1 MADSS
6 VQNSNGLQM
15 GNIPG
20 STLGS
25 TPPSAF
31 ITNNQGDPNNPQLGV
46 TINNSNANSEGTQP
60 GSIIAEKQEI
70 YSEFNNN
77 QEFDFVQGIS
87 PNQIGQD
94 QYSTNVP
101 IANPS
106 GQVYLASYVESSDNN
121 EDPVWFGYDIVINT
135 VTSPLF
141 NGAVESFIEQFSA
154 YDEIQARADTI
165 TDFQTQFFKFF
176 KISSQSLT
184 NGKDPKTYYLKKL
197 SGIDNLTEHIHSTG
211 EDSKQ
216 FIDYKKDK
224 IKLTLYED
232 VTLNSGYLSFL
243 YKTLSWS
250 KLRGKQLIPENLLR
264 FDATITVTEV
274 RNYNRYIKNSSNQIQ
289 VYPDMISKYTYNLYE
304 CQFFFPDLSHKSDIN
319 MWDKDL
325 TDDME
330 IYFDY
335 KYTTS
340 RFEIFNPDYYVLDN
354 SQADPYTITSNNTN
368 NATITG
374 DLISFGTPTT
384 YQNPYMQYPEQSANQ
399 QQNATNNQLTSG
411 QINQNPNS
419 VLDQLNMNSSS
430 NPASPFSVLAQSV
443 ENIGVTIINNQI
455 SIQAQLLTNT
465 LNNIAS
471 SLGIPTTNLGN
482 VYNSELSNIV
492 GAFVGQSLKCM
503 F

>member
-141 NGAVESFIEQFSA
+141 NGA
-154 YDEIQARADTI
+154 
-165 TDFQTQFFKFF
+165 
-176 KISSQSLT
+176 
-184 NGKDPKTYYLKKL
+184 
-197 SGIDNLTEHIHSTG
+197 
-211 EDSKQ
+211 
-216 FIDYKKDK
+216 
-224 IKLTLYED
+224 
-232 VTLNSGYLSFL
+232 
-243 YKTLSWS
+243 
-250 KLRGKQLIPENLLR
+250 
-264 FDATITVTEV
+264 
-274 RNYNRYIKNSSNQIQ
+274 
-289 VYPDMISKYTYNLYE
+289 
-304 CQFFFPDLSHKSDIN
+304 
-319 MWDKDL
+319 
-325 TDDME
+325 
-330 IYFDY
+330 
-335 KYTTS
+335 
-340 RFEIFNPDYYVLDN
+340 FE
-354 SQADPYTITSNNTN
+354 
-368 NATITG
+368 
-374 DLISFGTPTT
+374 
-384 YQNPYMQYPEQSANQ
+384 
-399 QQNATNNQLTSG
+399 
-411 QINQNPNS
+411 
-419 VLDQLNMNSSS
+419 
-430 NPASPFSVLAQSV
+430 
-443 ENIGVTIINNQI
+443 
-455 SIQAQLLTNT
+455 
-465 LNNIAS
+465 
-471 SLGIPTTNLGN
+471 
-482 VYNSELSNIV
+482 
-492 GAFVGQSLKCM
+492 
-503 F
+503 